1 MTKKT
6 SREIILT
13 VPMIPDMEL
22 AVTKTLDG
30 LSKFISLSPDQF
42 DEVRHAIIE
51 ACVNASEHS
60 RSKDRKIYL
69 KFCIEP
75 AMLKID
81 VADYGSGFDPNS
93 VEEPDIRNKLFKSAR
108 KRGWGL
114 KLMQHFMDEVVIQ
127 SSSLGTEIKMIKYA
141 RDKKEA
147 VNE

>member
-1 MTKKT
+1 MAQTHSK
-6 SREIILT
+6 EIILT

-30 LSKFISLSPDQF
+30 LVKFISLSPDQF

-60 RSKDRKIYL
+60 KSKDRKIYL
-69 KFCIEP
+69 RFFVEP
-75 AMLKID
+75 ARLRID
-81 VADYGSGFDPNS
+81 VADYGLGFDPNS
-93 VEEPDIRNKLFKSAR
+93 VEEPDIRNKLFKNER

-114 KLMQHFMDEVVIQ
+114 KLIQHFMDEVVIQ
-127 SSSLGTEIKMIKYA
+127 SSPEGTEITMTKYA